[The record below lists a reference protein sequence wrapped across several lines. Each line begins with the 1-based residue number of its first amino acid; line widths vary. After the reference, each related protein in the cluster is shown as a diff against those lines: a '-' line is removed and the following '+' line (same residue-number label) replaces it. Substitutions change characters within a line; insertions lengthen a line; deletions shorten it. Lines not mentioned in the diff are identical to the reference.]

1 MRSDR
6 PRRLRTALV
15 AALGALSLGA
25 VAVAVVAGTGAEER
39 RLRAAKD
46 RFAACADRDVECF
59 AAPGAEIGMIAGLQ
73 GLVAFLETEVAKR
86 DPAWDCHEATH
97 HIGEQFFL
105 AGGMTVVEPGAG
117 EVCISGLYDG
127 MFTGLGRA
135 IPFEQ
140 LHDAGRDLCSRAETT
155 FYSCMHG
162 LGHAAMVASGFDPAP
177 ALALCDTIAEPLTAR
192 NCGMGITMEVP
203 FEERPR
209 VLTEFCGT
217 GVSPAAAGCVN
228 LGASALSYRKV
239 PMAQGC
245 AGLTSYV
252 LEDCHYG
259 YGWYVAW
266 EPDGPY
272 MSAAELCGAEPWCAR
287 GWGWGA
293 RYTRGPARA
302 ASECVAAFTGLTL
315 AACRAGAAQD
325 FLHDSTAPDRSFPFE
340 PASVTKLPPDP
351 ASLTSP

>member
-73 GLVAFLETEVAKR
+73 GLVAFLETEDTR
-86 DPAWDCHEATH
+86 RGDTWLCHEASH

-105 AGGMTVVEPGAG
+105 AGGMAVVEPGAERFCG
-117 EVCISGLYDG
+117 MGVYDG
-127 MFTGLGRA
+127 MFTGLGRVV
-135 IPFEQ
+135 PFEG
-140 LHDAGRDLCSRAETT
+140 LYAESVEFCSRVETT
-155 FYSCMHG
+155 FFSCMHG
-162 LGHAAMVASGFDPAP
+162 LGHAAMAASGFDPAP
-177 ALALCDTIAEPLTAR
+177 SLALCDTIAEPLTAR
-192 NCGMGITMEVP
+192 NCGMGVIMEVP

-228 LGASALSYRKV
+228 SGTHTLSYRKV

-245 AGLTSYV
+245 AGLASYV

-259 YGWYVAW
+259 YGWYASWSGNGSLVD
-266 EPDGPY
+266 P
-272 MSAAELCGAEPWCAR
+272 AALCGAEPWCAR

-293 RYTRGPARA
+293 RHARGDAYA
-302 ASECVAAFTGLTL
+302 ESGCAVAFTGLAL
-315 AACRAGAAQD
+315 AACRTGMAQPFVRD
-325 FLHDSTAPDRSFPFE
+325 LTVPDRPSPFE
-340 PASVTKLPPDP
+340 PDAV
-351 ASLTSP
+351 TSPAPPGRRHP